1 MKILQSFLRTIRLL
15 DEDNT
20 VSFTSLYLYAGIAL
34 VSCHVNEWTVALL
47 TLIFVHTNLKRLSR
61 HKATV
66 RDQKQEVEV
75 KAVQAAVDA
84 QAAKDKQ
91 EVEAVSKKVDEL
103 SRLIKLKQL

>member
-1 MKILQSFLRTIRLL
+1 MKLFQPFLRAIRLL

-34 VSCHVNEWTVALL
+34 VSCNVNEWTVALL

-66 RDQKQEVEV
+66 RDQKREVEV
-75 KAVQAAVDA
+75 KAVQAAVEA
-84 QAAKDKQ
+84 QSAKDKQ
-91 EVEAVSKKVDEL
+91 EVEALSKKVDEL
-103 SRLIKLKQL
+103 ARVVKLKQL